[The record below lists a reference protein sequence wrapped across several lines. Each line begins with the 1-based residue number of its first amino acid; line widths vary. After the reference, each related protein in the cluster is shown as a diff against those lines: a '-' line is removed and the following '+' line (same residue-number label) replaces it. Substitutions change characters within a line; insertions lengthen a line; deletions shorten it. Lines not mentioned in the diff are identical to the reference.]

1 MSDVSDFTV
10 LDGLGNYDREANPQG
25 LSAWKLLP
33 KEVSW
38 SFLGCLYKI
47 ESAEKLIPQLL
58 IGVTGIAVVV
68 SPFNAEKN
76 KALVIKPDGEV
87 MWDVS
92 ALASA
97 MIKGGIFSDVYYVS
111 GLLCFFVNINDQDFR
126 FSFDA
131 VSGEI
136 GILTAS
142 Y

>member
-10 LDGLGNYDREANPQG
+10 VDGLGNYDREANPQG
-25 LSAWKLLP
+25 LSVWELLP

-38 SFLGCLYKI
+38 SFWGRLYKI

-58 IGVTGIAVVV
+58 IGGTGIAVVV

-76 KALVIKPDGEV
+76 KALVVKPDGEV

-92 ALASA
+92 ALAGT
-97 MIKGGIFSDVYYVS
+97 MIKGGVFSDVYYVS

-136 GILTAS
+136 GVLTPS